1 MANKR
6 TPLYQTHLDCGAKV
20 VDFHG
25 WDMPLHYGSQIQEH
39 NAVRADAGMFD
50 VSHMTIVDVTGSD
63 AKAYL
68 QYLLA
73 NDVAKLKQPGKALY
87 SCMLNEQGGVI
98 DDLITYFIKDNVYR
112 LVVNSATRE
121 QDLAWMQKQAANYQ
135 VTLTEETQCAMI
147 AVQGPNAIAKVS
159 EVVGEAQREVIKNL
173 KPFYGAFV
181 SNTGWFIGYTG
192 YTGEQGLEIILPIK
206 EAAKC
211 WIDLKNAGVQPC
223 GLGARDTLRLEAGMN
238 LYGQD
243 MDQHTSPLTSGLAWT
258 IAWEPSDRDFIGRS
272 ALEQQRSHGV
282 AEQLVGLVLLEPGV
296 IRGEQVVITE
306 HGNGV
311 VTSGSFSPTM
321 KKSIAFARIP
331 AEIKDKCYVMIRD
344 KKVAAQVVKLPFV
357 RNGKILISSNAGENY
372 V

>member
-1 MANKR
+1 MTNKR
-6 TPLYQTHLDCGAKV
+6 THLYQTHLAYGAKV

-39 NAVRADAGMFD
+39 NAVRTDAGMFD

-63 AKAYL
+63 AKSYL

-73 NDVAKLKQPGKALY
+73 NDVAKLKQSGKALY

-98 DDLITYFIKDNVYR
+98 DDLIAYFIEENNYR

-121 QDLAWMQKQAANYQ
+121 QDLAWLQQQAANYQ
-135 VTLTEETQCAMI
+135 VTLKEETQSAMI
-147 AVQGPNAIAKVS
+147 AVQGPHAIAKVS
-159 EVVGEAQREVIKNL
+159 EVVGAAQRNVIKNL

-181 SNTGWFIGYTG
+181 PDTDWFIGYTG

-206 EAAKC
+206 EAAQF
-211 WIDLKNAGVQPC
+211 WMDLKNAGVQPC

-243 MDQHTSPLTSGLAWT
+243 MDLSTSPLTSGLAWT
-258 IAWEPSDRDFIGRS
+258 IAWEPSNRDFIGRK
-272 ALEQQRSHGV
+272 ALEQQRKSGV
-282 AEQLVGLVLLEPGV
+282 AEQLVGLILLEPGV
-296 IRGEQVVITE
+296 IRGEQVVVTDR
-306 HGNGV
+306 GNGI

-331 AEIKDKCYVMIRD
+331 VDIQDKCYVMIRD
-344 KKVAAQVVKLPFV
+344 KQVAAQVVKLPFV
-357 RNGKILISSNAGENY
+357 RNGKVL
-372 V
+372 